1 MLDRIEVRRVGREGF
16 QVKPRGPGEKV
27 LDGTGTMKG
36 DVIPKNDDRPGKVP
50 QQLPEELGRGLAVD
64 VVRREIEIQPATQ
77 ALRAD
82 GEARDD
88 GNPLMTVAVRQDRRL
103 PFGRPGLADGRDEAE
118 AGFVN
123 EDEVGAQIFG
133 VFFTLGHSSRVQ
145 RSIAALSRSLARRSG
160 FWCDQ
165 PSEAMRRPI

>member
-133 VFFTLGHSSRVQ
+133 VFLPSAIPRASSVRSRRCRVPW
-145 RSIAALSRSLARRSG
+145 RGGRASGATSPAR
-160 FWCDQ
+160 
-165 PSEAMRRPI
+165 P